1 MRFGM
6 WNVIDLYR
14 SVTLTPAAR
23 ELARYKLDLVGVRE
37 VRWHKRVNVLVR
49 AGIIIF
55 SMEEERKSSIGNG
68 IFVHNRIVPA
78 VRD

>member
-6 WNVIDLYR
+6 WNVMNLYR
-14 SVTLTPAAR
+14 SVTLTAAAR
-23 ELARYKLDLVGVRE
+23 ELARYKLDLVGVQE
-37 VRWHKRVNVLVR
+37 VRWNRRVSVR

-55 SMEEERKSSIGNG
+55 CMEEERKSSIGNG